1 MFCKLLIYKATNAG
15 TGVAIQEDGRVQRPT
30 VSWEGGSM
38 KAIIGTAV
46 GVLGLGGLLLASSGR
61 TTTSDNSAK
70 NPVVAGERVG
80 STVVDCGEGRQALVH
95 PTASGASRVECVP
108 MAVAQPQAI
117 GVPYATSFAPA
128 APVVQERVVYRD
140 RPATRTASRAATRS
154 TPATYSAPAPVYS
167 EPQRQT
173 RSWKKSAVIIGGATA
188 GGAGVGAVLGGKS
201 GAKKG
206 AVVGL
211 VGGTVY
217 DIATRNK

>member
-1 MFCKLLIYKATNAG
+1 
-15 TGVAIQEDGRVQRPT
+15 
-30 VSWEGGSM
+30 M
-38 KAIIGTAV
+38 KAIIGTAA

-61 TTTSDNSAK
+61 TTQTDSSANNS
-70 NPVVAGERVG
+70 VVGSERVG

-95 PTASGASRVECVP
+95 PSASGASRVECVP
-108 MAVAQPQAI
+108 MVAQPQSI
-117 GVPYATSFAPA
+117 GMPYATSFAPA
-128 APVVQERVVYRD
+128 APVVAERVVYRD
-140 RPATRTASRAATRS
+140 RPVTRTASRRAATR
-154 TPATYSAPAPVYS
+154 ATSSLPAPVYS

>member
-1 MFCKLLIYKATNAG
+1 
-15 TGVAIQEDGRVQRPT
+15 
-30 VSWEGGSM
+30 M

-61 TTTSDNSAK
+61 TTLDSSAT
-70 NPVVAGERVG
+70 NPVAGGERVG

-95 PTASGASRVECVP
+95 PSASGASRVECVP

-117 GVPYATSFAPA
+117 GTPYATQFAPSTQLAPA

-140 RPATRTASRAATRS
+140 RPVTRTASRSAATR
-154 TPATYSAPAPVYS
+154 ATTTSSQPAPVYRES
-167 EPQRQT
+167 QPQG

>member
-1 MFCKLLIYKATNAG
+1 M
-15 TGVAIQEDGRVQRPT
+15 Q
-30 VSWEGGSM
+30 

-61 TTTSDNSAK
+61 TTTNSATT
-70 NPVVAGERVG
+70 PIVGSERVG

-95 PTASGASRVECVP
+95 PSASGASRVECVP

-117 GVPYATSFAPA
+117 GMPYATQFAPA

-140 RPATRTASRAATRS
+140 RPVTRTASRS
-154 TPATYSAPAPVYS
+154 TARTSPVASSQPAPVYRES
-167 EPQRQT
+167 QPQG
-173 RSWKKSAVIIGGATA
+173 RSWKKSAIIIGGATA

>member
-1 MFCKLLIYKATNAG
+1 M
-15 TGVAIQEDGRVQRPT
+15 Q
-30 VSWEGGSM
+30 

-61 TTTSDNSAK
+61 TTTFDSSAK
-70 NPVVAGERVG
+70 NPVVGSERAG

-95 PTASGASRVECVP
+95 PSASGASRVECVP
-108 MAVAQPQAI
+108 MAVAQPQAF
-117 GVPYATSFAPA
+117 GGAYATQLVPAGTPFAPA

-140 RPATRTASRAATRS
+140 RPVARTTSRSATSASS
-154 TPATYSAPAPVYS
+154 SQPAPVYR
-167 EPQRQT
+167 ETHRQT